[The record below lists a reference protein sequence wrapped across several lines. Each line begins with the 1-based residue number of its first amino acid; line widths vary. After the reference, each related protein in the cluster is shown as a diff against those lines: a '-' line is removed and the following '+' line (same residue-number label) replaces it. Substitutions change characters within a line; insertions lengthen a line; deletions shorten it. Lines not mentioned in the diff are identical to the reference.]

1 MSTKK
6 FWCHYLGSDGNT
18 PKRRSIELTDISEL
32 FPRISNEHAKTPLWY
47 EREEDCYK
55 QVYYT
60 LYAQLND
67 NVAVNILKS
76 GMTSN
81 GVERYRRTDEEI
93 VECHNKWLSDLLEE
107 YPGMS
112 EERKEMEKRACQN
125 FIESDR
131 REYARFAKHIE
142 GWQDYDNY
150 LLSGESWIGIAAIRA
165 YEEIQSPILSGLK
178 EIRAMALEQRE
189 EEERQERENLQKKR
203 EEEERKKAEEEAEEQ
218 DRLTQEAV
226 KFKNGGSISGCD
238 VVDLCR
244 RYGISIHLRT
254 IHNLQQV
261 IADINGKEETCQY
274 YRTRGQRRPQ
284 LDGCYK
290 TAREL
295 YEYLQIH

>member
-18 PKRRSIELTDISEL
+18 PKRRSIELTSITDLMPS
-32 FPRISNEHAKTPLWY
+32 ISNEGVNNPLWY
-47 EREEDCYK
+47 EKHTGCMSR
-55 QVYYT
+55 YYE

-67 NVAVNILKS
+67 NVAVKILLGS
-76 GMTSN
+76 ISEIC
-81 GVERYRRTDEEI
+81 VENLNKTDDQIDEYWQQDEETAQRKKRERDRDLRI
-93 VECHNKWLSDLLEE
+93 LRNRQDYDMYLLSDGVWIDAATIKAYEE
-107 YPGMS
+107 AESPYLPVLKEMRRRNLAEREEEVRQRKE
-112 EERKEMEKRACQN
+112 EERKLA
-125 FIESDR
+125 
-131 REYARFAKHIE
+131 
-142 GWQDYDNY
+142 
-150 LLSGESWIGIAAIRA
+150 
-165 YEEIQSPILSGLK
+165 
-178 EIRAMALEQRE
+178 E
-189 EEERQERENLQKKR
+189 EEA
-203 EEEERKKAEEEAEEQ
+203 RKKAEEEVKEQ
-218 DRLTQEAV
+218 ERLDGEAV